1 MFKVPFNPKWKNIAI
16 AVSGG
21 ADSALLA
28 YMVCQKAKEHNITI
42 HIINHIRC
50 WKTKPWQQD
59 NADTVCKWLFQNF
72 YHTTFKRHINFIAP
86 DLEYG
91 NVGPNLT
98 DEYGKQVSG
107 DNIQARAYAEYI
119 CKKYN
124 IDAFYNGVT
133 RNPRLA
139 QFNGMS
145 ERDIDPTEDNKHLAE
160 MEHMGFMVYHPF
172 RFTDKSEIV
181 KMYSELGLTDLF
193 EITRSCEGEIVGID
207 YKNYIPGQY
216 VPVCNECFWCKERQ
230 WAISCQDL

>member
-1 MFKVPFNPKWKNIAI
+1 
-16 AVSGG
+16 
-21 ADSALLA
+21 
-28 YMVCQKAKEHNITI
+28 
-42 HIINHIRC
+42 
-50 WKTKPWQQD
+50 
-59 NADTVCKWLFQNF
+59 
-72 YHTTFKRHINFIAP
+72 
-86 DLEYG
+86 
-91 NVGPNLT
+91 
-98 DEYGKQVSG
+98 VSG

-216 VPVCNECFWCKERQ
+216 VPVCNECFWCKERE